1 MTQRTMLIIAAGL
14 TAFVLVLV
22 GGLANR
28 LSSGTAMVPTAT
40 TASAP
45 AQATE
50 GTLDPTVEALIRER
64 EAAYQQALAEAN
76 SRLEQANQQLAE
88 MAQQT
93 VPAAEQ
99 AVTTAPAVAPAV
111 APVTY
116 AVTPEQAQ
124 QLALERVPGATLIRT
139 PEVVSY
145 QGVAAYEV
153 VLDQGTLYLDAQS
166 AAVLADSTTTRAAS
180 GGQITAEE
188 AAQAALLY
196 AGGGT
201 VRKTEL
207 EQERGVL
214 VYEVKFADESEIY
227 VDATTG
233 QVIYAKI
240 KGERHSEEE
249 RSR

>member
-28 LSSGTAMVPTAT
+28 LSSGTAVVPTAT

-64 EAAYQQALAEAN
+64 EAAYQQALTEAN

-93 VPAAEQ
+93 VPAADQ
-99 AVTTAPAVAPAV
+99 AVTTAPAA

-153 VLDQGTLYLDAQS
+153 VLDQGTLYVDAQS
-166 AAVLADSTTTRAAS
+166 AAVLADSTTPRTAS

-207 EQERGVL
+207 ENERGVL

-240 KGERHSEEE
+240 KGERQSEED
-249 RSR
+249 